1 MLRRLGLKTEPG
13 LPDFARA
20 LRSDDRRAGGHRH
33 EDPCLPESDQ
43 LPECPAVFNAR
54 FSRCHG
60 LLSMTARRVLGG
72 GERMEEAVQNC
83 WPVASRNPPSF
94 ESEAAFRSW
103 LFRLLIDEAWAVLNQ
118 NQSKQEFA

>member
-1 MLRRLGLKTEPG
+1 
-13 LPDFARA
+13 
-20 LRSDDRRAGGHRH
+20 
-33 EDPCLPESDQ
+33 
-43 LPECPAVFNAR
+43 
-54 FSRCHG
+54 
-60 LLSMTARRVLGG
+60 MTARRVLGG

-118 NQSKQEFA
+118 NQSRQARLTQKSKLRRDLVLSSEAVTK